1 MSPFLS
7 FLRVCK
13 KNNYSEFLSKQSSP
27 DMIHIYK
34 PLIIYCTRINR
45 SNISTLLSTTAGL
58 KLPKRLELA
67 YINTARCN
75 RRGAINKEA
84 CINTPSIKTHPSW
97 DTCLLPA
104 RGYSRHAKNGPQEL
118 FIKMAVKPRNMW
130 QKTRGSGGPRRPS
143 GPSERCLEDDTR
155 VLGRVRVCHWL
166 FVGVNLE
173 AHQGSSV
180 TEHKHTVQSNLG
192 SVRLWFMTDP
202 VRAGWRDLSPA
213 EACKSGLFSLVNNCE
228 IWGVGCACVCT

>member
-1 MSPFLS
+1 M
-7 FLRVCK
+7 
-13 KNNYSEFLSKQSSP
+13 
-27 DMIHIYK
+27 IYK

-67 YINTARCN
+67 HINTARCN
-75 RRGAINKEA
+75 RPGAINKEPH
-84 CINTPSIKTHPSW
+84 INMPSIKTHPSW
-97 DTCLLPA
+97 DTRLLPA
-104 RGYSRHAKNGPQEL
+104 RSYSGHAKLGPQEVAKH
-118 FIKMAVKPRNMW
+118 FKARICGKRPGQR
-130 QKTRGSGGPRRPS
+130 GPRRLA
-143 GPSERCLEDDTR
+143 GPSERRLKDDTR

-173 AHQGSSV
+173 AHQESSV

-192 SVRLWFMTDP
+192 SVRLWFLTDP

-228 IWGVGCACVCT
+228 MCVGGGVIYIYIIIYFI